1 MAKERL
7 IYLDAIKGFS
17 IIWVVFCHFLL
28 LPNETYLGN
37 IGMTIAWSGVPCFMI
52 VSGGLMHAAATFSW
66 KKHMLTILK
75 IYLVMGM
82 WKVLYLFT
90 CLSFT
95 DLNISKVSLIKYI
108 FLFGS
113 IDGVNT
119 GVMWYMVAYLIALF
133 MFPVTYTLFQSEN
146 KGRIVLAYIM
156 GLTFVSSIGIT
167 TVDFILDFFAKLFQC
182 NKLSIS
188 DAVKVLPFTNYA
200 HMLFYFILGAFLFGY
215 RKEIKE
221 QIAMRNRKYISILFV
236 ICGTI
241 GLLLVKYSITGSLRW
256 NGIYLESG
264 YTRFSTLILSLGVY
278 LFFTLYDMPISKYL
292 AKYVGRY
299 TMGIYY
305 IHYLLLIVSSR
316 FWFKYLEG
324 YYSFGLNFA
333 KAILVTGICV
343 VVTMVLRKV
352 PYLKYLVE

>member
-1 MAKERL
+1 
-7 IYLDAIKGFS
+7 
-17 IIWVVFCHFLL
+17 
-28 LPNETYLGN
+28 
-37 IGMTIAWSGVPCFMI
+37 
-52 VSGGLMHAAATFSW
+52 
-66 KKHMLTILK
+66 
-75 IYLVMGM
+75 
-82 WKVLYLFT
+82 
-90 CLSFT
+90 
-95 DLNISKVSLIKYI
+95 
-108 FLFGS
+108 
-113 IDGVNT
+113 
-119 GVMWYMVAYLIALF
+119 
-133 MFPVTYTLFQSEN
+133 
-146 KGRIVLAYIM
+146 
-156 GLTFVSSIGIT
+156 
-167 TVDFILDFFAKLFQC
+167 
-182 NKLSIS
+182 
-188 DAVKVLPFTNYA
+188 
-200 HMLFYFILGAFLFGY
+200 
-215 RKEIKE
+215 
-221 QIAMRNRKYISILFV
+221 MRNRKYISILFV